1 MKIRKLTSVL
11 LLLILFLFA
20 CSDRTIV
27 TDRKE
32 MKGNLGD
39 TYGFTSFH
47 LTIDTKMEKQSVL
60 VMYEEKPKR
69 IEAEYENKEKGITS
83 FGNKAMKKLD
93 ELFKSLEL
101 TSDMAEE
108 DMIKTIS
115 ETFEISDY
123 KMIKLSIKFVGH
135 DAKEIQMSK

>member
-1 MKIRKLTSVL
+1 MKIHKLISVL
-11 LLLILFLFA
+11 LLFVFVLSA

-32 MKGNLGD
+32 SKETVGD
-39 TYGFTSFH
+39 TYGFTSFN
-47 LTIDTKMEKQSVL
+47 LTIETKMEKQAVT

-69 IEAEYENKEKGITS
+69 TEAEYSNKEKGIST

-93 ELFKSLEL
+93 ELFKSMKL
-101 TSDMAEE
+101 TPDMPEE
-108 DMIKTIS
+108 DMIKTVS

-123 KMIKLSIKFVGH
+123 KMIKLSVKFVGH
-135 DAKEIQMSK
+135 DAKEIRISK